1 MPRNA
6 AISSLD
12 QPQAFAQLQDH
23 GGIHDVLRGRAP
35 MHVAAGLAALLRH
48 LMHQRQDRIADI
60 VGLLAQEIE
69 IERRNVGTRSDRFGR
84 ISGNDA
90 AFRLGLRQRDLDL
103 GVAANQRVVGKHLA
117 HARCTEGVAEQ
128 D

>member
-1 MPRNA
+1 
-6 AISSLD
+6 
-12 QPQAFAQLQDH
+12 
-23 GGIHDVLRGRAP
+23 

-69 IERRNVGTRSDRFGR
+69 IERRNVGMRRDRFGR

-103 GVAANQRVVGKHLA
+103 DVAADQRVVGKHLA

-128 D
+128 DGVDNGGGRGGGTHGGLQQDEISRDRLRVVAVG